1 MLKNEEIY
9 LKEII
14 EKYADMVYKLALTRT
29 GTIENAEDVFQDVF
43 IKFAEK
49 MPEFENTEHEKAW
62 FIRVTINFSK
72 NLKNNNW
79 NKKIVFLSENMIF
92 SAQEETNVFSS
103 VSELPKN
110 YRTVIYLSYYEG
122 YKVKEI
128 AKILKKNENT
138 VKTWLSRGRELL
150 KEKLKGGFE
159 NE

>member
-49 MPEFENTEHEKAW
+49 MPEFENTEHGKAW

-79 NKKIVFLSENMIF
+79 NKKIVSLSETMIF